1 VRVVVVG
8 AGFAGLA
15 AASDLVRGGRDVT
28 VLEAR
33 ERVGGRVWS
42 VPFAGTVVER
52 GAEFVLDGYD
62 SMRRRVDELGLELS
76 STGMSY
82 QVREPRGVD
91 GVTTADLAAAGP
103 LVAAA
108 AASAPFG
115 SSVVQALSTTA
126 LPAGVR
132 DAVRVRIEVSGALA
146 AERLDASA
154 LVDAVAGFEPGD
166 SYRVRGGNQ
175 QVATGLAAQ
184 VVAAGGRLR
193 LGIPVVALAWDEA
206 GAVVRTDD
214 EDLAA
219 DAVVVTVPFPVL
231 HGIAFEPVLPAWK
244 LDAVAALGVGEAAK
258 LHVALSAPV
267 RPFAVTSV
275 PDRFWSWAA
284 SDGTGAEPSVLASF
298 SGSAPALQG
307 LAVDDGPQRWRER
320 LVAVVPEVPVDPG
333 APPLLSTWVDDPWA
347 RCAYSA
353 TLAGRLPDTAAL
365 AAPVGPLHFAGEH
378 TAGDLAGLMEGALR
392 SGERAAAEVAA
403 AQPIR

>member
-1 VRVVVVG
+1 
-8 AGFAGLA
+8 
-15 AASDLVRGGRDVT
+15 
-28 VLEAR
+28 
-33 ERVGGRVWS
+33 
-42 VPFAGTVVER
+42 
-52 GAEFVLDGYD
+52 
-62 SMRRRVDELGLELS
+62 
-76 STGMSY
+76 MSY

-108 AASAPFG
+108 AASAPAG
-115 SSVVQALSTTA
+115 SSVVQALATTA

-146 AERLDASA
+146 ADRLDASA

-175 QVATGLAAQ
+175 QLATGLAAQ

-193 LGIPVVALAWDEA
+193 LGAPVVAVAWDEA
-206 GAVVRTDD
+206 GVVVRTDD

-275 PDRFWSWAA
+275 PDRFWCWAA
-284 SDGTGAEPSVLASF
+284 GDGTGAEPSVLASF

-307 LAVDDGPQRWRER
+307 LGVDDGPQRWRER

-333 APPLLSTWVDDPWA
+333 APPLLSTWLDDPWA

-365 AAPVGPLHFAGEH
+365 AAPVGSLHFAGEH

-392 SGERAAAEVAA
+392 SGERAAADVAA